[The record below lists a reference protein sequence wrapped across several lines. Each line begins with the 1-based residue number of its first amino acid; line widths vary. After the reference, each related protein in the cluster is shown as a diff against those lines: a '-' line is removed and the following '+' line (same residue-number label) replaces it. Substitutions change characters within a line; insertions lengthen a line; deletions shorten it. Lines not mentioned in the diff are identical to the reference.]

1 VAALTVLAQL
11 SDPHVEVGTGDD
23 GSSDALAA
31 AVLAV
36 LRLAPLPDAV
46 LMSGDVTNDGDAPS
60 YTRARELLGALP
72 MPVHVLPGNHD
83 DRGALRAEFGGADAG
98 SAGSGGSGAEPYRWA
113 VACGGLRVVGCDSTV
128 PGAPGGAFDAEAC
141 AWLSD
146 TLAEDRSTPTIVALH
161 HPPMRIGI
169 AELDDIRVPAADAE
183 ALGAVLARSP
193 QVRRVVCG
201 HVHRGAVGALG
212 GLPVFACP
220 SVFLQARLDL
230 AGGKIDLIPGA
241 PVIGVHVLLD
251 DGEVVSHVHPF

>member
-31 AVLAV
+31 AVRAV
-36 LRLAPLPDAV
+36 LRLAPLPEAV
-46 LMSGDVTNDGDAPS
+46 LVSGDVTNDGDAPS
-60 YTRARELLGALP
+60 YARAREVLAALP

-83 DRGALRAEFGGADAG
+83 DRAALRAAFGPGAG
-98 SAGSGGSGAEPYRWA
+98 PEPYRWA
-113 VACGGLRVVGCDSTV
+113 VAYGGLRLVGCDTTV
-128 PGAPGGAFDAEAC
+128 PGAPGGAFDAEAR

-169 AELDDIRVPAADAE
+169 AALDDIRVPAADAA
-183 ALGAVLARSP
+183 ALAAVLARSP

-230 AGGKIDLIPGA
+230 AGGEIDLIPGA
-241 PVIGVHVLLD
+241 PAIGVHVLLD
-251 DGEVVSHVHPF
+251 DGEVVSHVHPVG

>member
-31 AVLAV
+31 AVAAV

-46 LMSGDVTNDGDAPS
+46 LVSGDVTNDGDAPS

-83 DRGALRAEFGGADAG
+83 DRGALRAEVGGA
-98 SAGSGGSGAEPYRWA
+98 GSGAEPYRWA
-113 VACGGLRVVGCDSTV
+113 VACGGLRVVGSDSTV
-128 PGAPGGAFDAEAC
+128 PGAPGGAFDAEAS

-169 AELDDIRVPAADAE
+169 AELDDIRVPAADAA
-183 ALGAVLARSP
+183 ALAAVLARSP

-212 GLPVFACP
+212 GVPVFACP

-230 AGGKIDLIPGA
+230 AGGEIHLIPGA
-241 PVIGVHVLLD
+241 PAIGVYVLLD
-251 DGEVVSHVHPF
+251 DGEVVSHVHPVG

>member
-23 GSSDALAA
+23 GSSGALAA
-31 AVLAV
+31 AVRAV

-60 YTRARELLGALP
+60 YTCARELLGALP

-83 DRGALRAEFGGADAG
+83 DRAALRAEFGLAGA
-98 SAGSGGSGAEPYRWA
+98 GAEPYRWA
-113 VACGGLRVVGCDSTV
+113 VGCGGLRLVGCDSTV
-128 PGAPGGAFDAEAC
+128 PGAPGGTFDAEAC

-169 AELDDIRVPAADAE
+169 AELDDIRVPAADAA
-183 ALGAVLARSP
+183 ALGAVLARAP

-230 AGGKIDLIPGA
+230 AGGEIDLIPGA
-241 PVIGVHVLLD
+241 PAIGVHVLLD

>member
-1 VAALTVLAQL
+1 MAALTVLAQL

-31 AVLAV
+31 AVRAV

-46 LMSGDVTNDGDAPS
+46 LVSGDVTNDGDAPS

-83 DRGALRAEFGGADAG
+83 DRAALRAEFGLAA
-98 SAGSGGSGAEPYRWA
+98 GSGAEPYRWA

-169 AELDDIRVPAADAE
+169 AELDDIRVPASDAA
-183 ALGAVLARSP
+183 ALAAVLAGSP

-212 GLPVFACP
+212 GVPVFACP

-230 AGGKIDLIPGA
+230 AGGEIDLIRGA
-241 PVIGVHVLLD
+241 PAIGVHVLLD
-251 DGEVVSHVHPF
+251 DGEVVSHVHPVG